1 MEEKGWHPPLASPFE
16 QLQWAEANTK
26 ILAAKDQA
34 ILELK
39 ERIKIIKTLEYNPL
53 LVQHNHYLYP
63 FNGLKD
69 IPMDSFIHIYKKQD
83 DWVFPFPL

>member
-1 MEEKGWHPPLASPFE
+1 MEEKGWHPPLAPPLE
-16 QLQWAEANTK
+16 QWQWTEAKIK

-69 IPMDSFIHIYKKQD
+69 IPMDSFVHIYKKQD